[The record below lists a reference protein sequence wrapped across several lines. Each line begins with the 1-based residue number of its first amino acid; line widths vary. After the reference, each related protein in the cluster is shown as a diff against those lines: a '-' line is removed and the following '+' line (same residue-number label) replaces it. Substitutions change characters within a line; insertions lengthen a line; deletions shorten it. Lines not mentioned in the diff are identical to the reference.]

1 MRKKAA
7 TKEETQCTLR
17 NQQLS
22 NMLSST
28 DLKPVE
34 EMLDGLD
41 FFELCGMNKQETK
54 HSYFLLNLFDVN
66 GKHGWGDA
74 FAKAFCDKA
83 GISLPQEFFSKLG
96 TAKREYKFKNND
108 SRVDLLLYANK
119 TVILIENKVDAS
131 LHDDQLTKYENG
143 IDEDEFFKGYTKYY
157 VFLTKDGRMP
167 ESGNQEWRPVS
178 YGAVIDAILEAQQKV
193 VPGRDS
199 DADEYAIFI
208 KHYIKFLRREVIMN
222 IEDLDTDAK
231 NLYKQLQTKYPNAI
245 AFLSKEFPDEKVV
258 AVSQKIAAILQQE
271 KDTRKLCL
279 SKRDG
284 IVGAGRIQF
293 KTDRL
298 NRHFASVS
306 PSLTNPF
313 LYEISIDGSNDT
325 KKIMKAYAYAR
336 DQDINEPTY
345 QKVRALFGKYETK
358 HARKPKTGKSSH
370 VLELYGGNP
379 IYVYDVY
386 DKLESAPENGVNL
399 GEQILRNFVDSILD
413 EIEEIEKNL

>member
-1 MRKKAA
+1 MRKK
-7 TKEETQCTLR
+7 KPSNEEAQCTRR
-17 NQQLS
+17 NQQLKA
-22 NMLSST
+22 MLQSAEVQ
-28 DLKPVE
+28 DLQRRLE
-34 EMLDGLD
+34 GLN

-54 HSYFLLNLFDVN
+54 HSYFLLNLFDVH

-74 FAKAFCDKA
+74 FAKAFCDQA

-131 LHDDQLTKYENG
+131 LHDNQLTKYENG

-167 ESGNQEWRPVS
+167 ESGNQDWRPVS
-178 YGAVIDAILEAQQKV
+178 YGAVIDAILEAQQTV
-193 VPGRDS
+193 VPGKDA

-222 IEDLDTDAK
+222 IEDLDTEAK
-231 NLYKQLQTKYPNAI
+231 GLYKQLQEQFPDAV

-271 KDTRKLCL
+271 KDTRKLRL
-279 SKRDG
+279 SRKDG

-293 KTDRL
+293 KTERL
-298 NRHFASVS
+298 NERFASVS

-313 LYEISIDGSNDT
+313 FYEISIDGSNDT

-336 DQDINEPTY
+336 DQDVNEPTY
-345 QKVRALFGKYETK
+345 QKVRSIFGKYETK
-358 HARKPKTGKSSH
+358 HGRKPKTGKSSH
-370 VLELYGGNP
+370 VLELNGGNP

-399 GEQILRNFVDSILD
+399 GEKILRNFVDSILD
-413 EIEEIEKNL
+413 EIEEIEKKL